1 MTSII
6 VDYDQFKSIGK
17 KLFSTINPAE
27 SYTAYLQILA
37 KSVGFSSLQAINS
50 SEPIY
55 MSFDNVDWQY
65 PHQKP
70 DLDELDDYFL
80 YHVVHPDHCL
90 YIKIIENIVFSHPE
104 IFPCGYSVE
113 PHYYQITS
121 APYDDGLVVK
131 KSTWRRLVKNIE
143 SVIEDEENHTEEE
156 IEDLIAEAWSS
167 INDEESPFWL
177 NAVEYLHHY
186 EFDFSQI
193 NYQTSDNELKQM
205 VAQFIGKSV
214 IFPDKNLIKNCSIT
228 ERDILFENQNTDH
241 YYCEPEDLLSELQ
254 TIRENFQL

>member
-1 MTSII
+1 MTSIV

-17 KLFSTINPAE
+17 KLFNRINSTE

-55 MSFDNVDWQY
+55 MSFANFDWQY

-80 YHVVHPDHCL
+80 YHVLYPDDCI
-90 YIKIIENIVFSHPE
+90 YIKIIENIVFSHPA
-104 IFPCGYSVE
+104 IFPSGYSVE

-121 APYDDGLVVK
+121 SPYDDGLVVK
-131 KSTWRRLVKNIE
+131 KSIWRSLVKNLE
-143 SVIEDEENHTEEE
+143 SVIEEGENHTEEE
-156 IEDLIAEAWSS
+156 IEDLIAEELSS
-167 INDEESPFWL
+167 IDDGESPTWL
-177 NAVEYLHHY
+177 NAIDYLHHY
-186 EFDFSQI
+186 EFNFSQI
-193 NYQTSDNELKQM
+193 GSQTSDNELKQM

-214 IFPDKNLIKNCSIT
+214 IFPDKKLIKNCSLA
-228 ERDILFENQNTDH
+228 EREILFENHNTDP
-241 YYCEPEDLLSELQ
+241 YYCNPEDLFLELQ
-254 TIRENFQL
+254 TMREDV